1 ARDTIIAHTGAE
13 VRQPDKNIPR
23 AHFIVIGL
31 STLIFILVAFV
42 AIGTSGNCSGGPSV
56 SCLLLQA
63 SPAGPVGNNNAI
75 AEIAAEV
82 MPYGTQIIVFGVA
95 LGALAALNS
104 LIFSSSRVAFAM
116 GRDGGLPRVLGRL
129 HARKRTPHIS
139 IAVSGLIIVLITL
152 TLDIN
157 TVAASADIMFLLLF
171 LMVNYAAIVLRRT
184 MPDVKRYYVMP

>member
-1 ARDTIIAHTGAE
+1 M
-13 VRQPDKNIPR
+13 
-23 AHFIVIGL
+23 IGF
-31 STLIFILVAFV
+31 STLIFVLVAFV
-42 AIGTSGNCSGGPSV
+42 AIGTSGDCSAGPSL

-63 SPAGPVGNNNAI
+63 SPGGVTGSNNAI
-75 AEIAAEV
+75 AEIAKGI
-82 MPYGTQIIVFGVA
+82 MPYGLQIIVFGVA

-104 LIFSSSRVAFAM
+104 LIFSSSRVAFA
-116 GRDGGLPRVLGRL
+116 LGRL

-171 LMVNYAAIVLRRT
+171 LMVNYAAIVLRKT
-184 MPDVKRYYVMP
+184 MPDVKRYYVMPLFPIIPMLGIATKFVIALSLWTI

>member
-1 ARDTIIAHTGAE
+1 T
-13 VRQPDKNIPR
+13 
-23 AHFIVIGL
+23 
-31 STLIFILVAFV
+31 
-42 AIGTSGNCSGGPSV
+42 
-56 SCLLLQA
+56 
-63 SPAGPVGNNNAI
+63 NAI
-75 AEIAAEV
+75 AEIAKGT
-82 MPYGTQIIVFGVA
+82 MPYGLQIIVFGVA

-157 TVAASADIMFLLLF
+157 SVAASADIMFLLLF
-171 LMVNYAAIVLRRT
+171 LIVNLAEFLLSKT
-184 MPDVKRYYVMP
+184 MSGVNRYY